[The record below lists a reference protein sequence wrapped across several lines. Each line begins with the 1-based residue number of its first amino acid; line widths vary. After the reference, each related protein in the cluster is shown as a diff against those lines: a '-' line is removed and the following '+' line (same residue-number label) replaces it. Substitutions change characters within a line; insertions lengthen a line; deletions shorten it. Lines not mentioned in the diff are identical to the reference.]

1 MKAGR
6 ADGSDERISR
16 GERAKR
22 GVGWNDRDGSVD
34 GIWRRD
40 CLRGGDGRQR
50 YHRHIGKIAGEL
62 RHLLILVALAVENA
76 GAAAN
81 HKLLRGLIGETEPRS
96 EIVMIAIHDR
106 AAVSV
111 LAGQRVLAILNVE
124 QTAEIARI
132 HRLGEQLI

>member
-1 MKAGR
+1 M
-6 ADGSDERISR
+6 
-16 GERAKR
+16 
-22 GVGWNDRDGSVD
+22 
-34 GIWRRD
+34 
-40 CLRGGDGRQR
+40 
-50 YHRHIGKIAGEL
+50 

-132 HRLGEQLI
+132 HRLGEQLIAQAQVHGKFCRQLPIVLYEAAEVNAALASPIQHGCSLREARIAQQKIGERQS